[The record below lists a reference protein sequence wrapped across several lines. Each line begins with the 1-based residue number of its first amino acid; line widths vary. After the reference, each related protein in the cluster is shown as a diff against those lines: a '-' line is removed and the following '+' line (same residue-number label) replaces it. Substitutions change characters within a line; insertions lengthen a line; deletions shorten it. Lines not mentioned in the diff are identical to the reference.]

1 MSIKANFWLDLII
14 FLGFL
19 VAFEPHYTG
28 LSIHEWFTLCGAA
41 VLIIHILIHWEWLT
55 NTTIRF
61 FQSLNGRVRLNYV
74 IVGLIFIG
82 FITII
87 TSGLMISEHVV
98 PAFGMI
104 FITNILWRRI
114 HSLASNL
121 TLILVA
127 VHFALH
133 GDWVKR
139 AFIHSIIEPF
149 RGR

>member
-1 MSIKANFWLDLII
+1 MSLKTSFWVDLII
-14 FLGFL
+14 FSGFL
-19 VAFEPHYTG
+19 VAFEPHFTG
-28 LSIHEWFTLCGAA
+28 LSIHEWFTLCGAV
-41 VLIIHILIHWEWLT
+41 VLVIHILSHWDWLA
-55 NTTIRF
+55 NTTLRF
-61 FQSLNGRVRLNYV
+61 FHNLKGRVRLNYV

-87 TSGLMISEHVV
+87 TSGLMISEHVL
-98 PAFGMI
+98 PAFGLD

-121 TLILVA
+121 PLLMVA

-133 GDWVKR
+133 WDWVKR

-149 RGR
+149 RGH